1 MAEPM
6 IKNHYSAKLSDL
18 DVMMVKNVPPGG
30 NWKNI
35 PDSIPSKRLEQ
46 IRIGFEK
53 GSGSRSTYYGK
64 LLPNKPAYTISTYFN
79 RPGNGCFIHYAK
91 DQHRLISQREAARL
105 QSFPDDFEF
114 IGSKT
119 SINKQIG
126 NAVPPLL
133 AYQIAK
139 HIDKKGI
146 FVDLFAG
153 AGGLSLGFKWA
164 GWESIVANDI
174 DPVFL
179 KTYAKNIH
187 PNVIVGDIRNR
198 KVFDNL
204 VKVATEIRKK
214 HKDKPFYILGGP
226 PCQGFSTAG
235 NKRSR
240 EDERNS
246 LFNNYKE
253 IVEVL
258 KPDGFVFENVMGML
272 NMEKGKFFQE
282 IKEALESVIDSVSIW
297 KISTEEYAVP
307 QRRKRIVLVGKK
319 KESNPINPPPKFF
332 DPKDADA
339 HFICAEDALS
349 DLPPLN
355 QGEDGSEKSYVSEPK
370 NNYQALMR
378 NKMSPDEFLKKLT

>member
-1 MAEPM
+1 VAND
-6 IKNHYSAKLSDL
+6 IDCH
-18 DVMMVKNVPPGG
+18 
-30 NWKNI
+30 
-35 PDSIPSKRLEQ
+35 
-46 IRIGFEK
+46 
-53 GSGSRSTYYGK
+53 
-64 LLPNKPAYTISTYFN
+64 
-79 RPGNGCFIHYAK
+79 
-91 DQHRLISQREAARL
+91 QHRLISQREAARL

-114 IGSKT
+114 VGSKT

-126 NAVPPLL
+126 NAVPPIL

-139 HIDKKGI
+139 HIDNKGI

-174 DPVFL
+174 DGVFL
-179 KTYAKNIH
+179 QTYAKNIH
-187 PNVIVGDIRNR
+187 PNVIVGDIRDR
-198 KVFDNL
+198 AVFDEL
-204 VKVATEIRKK
+204 IKQVTEIRKK
-214 HKDKPFYILGGP
+214 HKGKPFYILGGP

-272 NMEKGKFFQE
+272 SMEKGKFFQE
-282 IKEALESVIDSVSIW
+282 IKESLESVIDTLSIW

-307 QRRKRIVLVGKK
+307 QRRKRIVLIGKRGG
-319 KESNPINPPPKFF
+319 SGPINPLRKIF
-332 DPKDADA
+332 DLKDAHA
-339 HFICAEDALS
+339 KFISAEEALS
-349 DLPPLN
+349 DLPALE
-355 QGEDGSEKSYVSEPK
+355 QGEDGSEKDYVSEPK
-370 NNYQALMR
+370 NDYQALMR
-378 NKMSPDEFLKKLT
+378 GKISPEEFLKRIT

>member
-1 MAEPM
+1 M
-6 IKNHYSAKLSDL
+6 IKNHYSAKLSEL
-18 DVMMVKNVPPGG
+18 DVMMVENVPPGG

-35 PDSIPSKRLEQ
+35 PESIPSKRLDQ
-46 IRIGFEK
+46 IRLGFK
-53 GSGSRSTYYGK
+53 NGTGSRSTYYGK
-64 LLPNKPAYTISTYFN
+64 LLPNKPSYTISTYFN
-79 RPGNGCFIHYAK
+79 RPGNGCFMHYAK
-91 DQHRLISQREAARL
+91 NQHRLISQREAARL

-114 IGSKT
+114 VGSKT
-119 SINKQIG
+119 SINKQVG

-187 PNVIVGDIRNR
+187 PNVVVGDIRDK
-198 KVFDNL
+198 KVFDEL
-204 VKVATEIRKK
+204 VRQAIEIKK
-214 HKDKPFYILGGP
+214 KYVGKPFYILGGP

-240 EDERNS
+240 EDDRNS

-253 IVEVL
+253 IVEAL
-258 KPDGFVFENVMGML
+258 QPDGFVFENVMGML
-272 NMEKGKFFQE
+272 NMEKGKYFQE
-282 IKEALESVIDSVSIW
+282 IKTSLESVIDSVSIW
-297 KISTEEYAVP
+297 KICTEEYAVP

-319 KESNPINPPPKFF
+319 NGGIPINPPPKHFEL
-332 DPKDADA
+332 KDASA
-339 HFICAEDALS
+339 QFICTEDALS

-355 QGEDGSEKSYVSEPK
+355 QGEDGSEKNYISEPK

-378 NKMSPDEFLKKLT
+378 NKISPCEFLKKLT